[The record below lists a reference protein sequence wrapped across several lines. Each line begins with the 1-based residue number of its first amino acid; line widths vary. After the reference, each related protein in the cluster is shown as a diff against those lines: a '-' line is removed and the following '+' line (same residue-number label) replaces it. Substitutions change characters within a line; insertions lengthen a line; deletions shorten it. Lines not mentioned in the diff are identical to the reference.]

1 MAKCVDK
8 LVVWLPF
15 VMEIVGVSNSGYL
28 DYRDTFA
35 TLYDP

>member
-1 MAKCVDK
+1 MTKCVDK
-8 LVVWLPF
+8 LVIWVSF

-28 DYRDTFA
+28 DYWDTFA